1 MTNSHGGEIM
11 KNIRF
16 HLLREELA
24 MTQEELANQIG
35 ISQSMVA
42 LIESGR
48 RDPRRQLK
56 IKIAK
61 YFNVTVEWLFYE
73 EINDQ

>member
-1 MTNSHGGEIM
+1 MGGDFV
-11 KNIRF
+11 KNNRF
-16 HLLREELA
+16 VFLREQND
-24 MTQEELANQIG
+24 MTQEELANKVG

-42 LIESGR
+42 LIEAGR
-48 RDPRRQLK
+48 REPRRILK

-61 YFNVTVEWLFYE
+61 LFNVTVEWLFYE